1 MESSKKWK
9 VLAWSVVGIL
19 VVVTGGYFG
28 IRAMVRSNHLKPF
41 EPKVDEYLAKPVAS
55 KERPDARHKGK
66 IIPVNVKEKE
76 IDSLY
81 WDLPEGLRAATPD
94 DVATIVWLEWG
105 EVQVSTYGNT
115 NKPALVQTCNV
126 TVIDRDEKAILLRE
140 AFRGS
145 DPPKSIKSRD
155 SSGRGDK
162 PTDKVVEFLQQH
174 QQK

>member
-9 VLAWSVVGIL
+9 ILAWSVVGIIA
-19 VVVTGGYFG
+19 VATGGYFG
-28 IRAMVRSNHLKPF
+28 IRAIVRSNHLKPF
-41 EPKVDEYLAKPVAS
+41 QPKVDEYLARPVAS
-55 KERPDARHKGK
+55 RESPAARHKGK

-81 WDLPEGLRAATPD
+81 WDLPEELRAATPD

-105 EVQVSTYGNT
+105 EVQVSTYGST

-126 TVIDRDEKAILLRE
+126 TIIDRADKAILLRHS
-140 AFRGS
+140 FRGS

-162 PTDKVVEFLQQH
+162 PTQAVVEYLQKA